1 MRPSTRFLLLIW
13 MTALGLW
20 SSLPAQQGKEGFRIG
35 VKVDLVAMDVTV
47 LDAQGRPVEGL
58 AAENFQV
65 FENGKVQEI
74 SLFQE
79 ADLPI
84 TLGLVIDTSGSMRSK
99 LHWVNQSIHSFL
111 NNSNRDNELFII
123 DFSHDQAELLQDF
136 TRDPDD
142 VRDAIKEKMLAGGGT
157 PLWDSIY
164 LGLGYADKGRLDRKA
179 LLIISDGEDKDSYY
193 TFENVLERVKTGE
206 IQVYFIGLQEKRAN
220 SLFDLGSFSREKA
233 ADEIRQIADISGGIC
248 FFPDDLD
255 QLSDITI
262 TIANELRH
270 QYRIGYNPQ
279 RQPDTSG
286 FREISVKLKNMPD
299 SAPDYTVRT
308 RRGYQVKEESG
319 SGG

>member
-1 MRPSTRFLLLIW
+1 MPVILL
-13 MTALGLW
+13 AFLGLAVL
-20 SSLPAQQGKEGFRIG
+20 LPAQQQRREGFRIG
-35 VKVDLVAMDVTV
+35 VKVDLVSLDVTV
-47 LDAQGRPVEGL
+47 LDAEGRPVEGL
-58 AAENFQV
+58 TAENFEV
-65 FENGKVQEI
+65 LEDGNPQEI
-74 SLFQE
+74 SVFQE

-84 TLGLVIDTSGSMRSK
+84 TLGLVIDTSGSMRNK

-123 DFSHDQAELLQDF
+123 DFSHDEAELLQDF

-164 LGLGYADKGRLDRKA
+164 LGLGHAEKGGLDRKA

-193 TFENVLERVKTGE
+193 SFENVLERIKTNE
-206 IQVYFIGLQEKRAN
+206 IQVYFIGLQEKRDG
-220 SLFDLGSFSREKA
+220 SLFDLGSFSRERA
-233 ADEIRQIADISGGIC
+233 AAEIQQIADISGGIC

-255 QLSDITI
+255 QLSEITI
-262 TIANELRH
+262 AIANELRH

-279 RQPDTSG
+279 RKPDISG
-286 FREISVKLKNMPD
+286 FREITVRLKQLPER
-299 SAPDYTVRT
+299 AADYTIRT
-308 RRGYQVKEESG
+308 RRGYQVTVESD